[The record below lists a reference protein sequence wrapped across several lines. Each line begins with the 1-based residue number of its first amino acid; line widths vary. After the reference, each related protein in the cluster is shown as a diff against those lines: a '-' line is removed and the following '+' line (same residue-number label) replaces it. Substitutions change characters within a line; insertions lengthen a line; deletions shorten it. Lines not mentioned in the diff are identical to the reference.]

1 MPEKQLIR
9 KVVAALLARTCS
21 YLAEEFGV
29 EVSEVSRD
37 RGDIELLAIY
47 DLTAIV
53 GVGGPV
59 NLLVAFSFERKL
71 ADVLYERMTEGIE
84 VESGEEDLYRGS
96 VVAEIVNTVIGNC
109 TADFQQAGQSI
120 SLTPPVVLDQAKRIQ
135 RMKNATFI
143 SRTVHT
149 DFGCLDINLV
159 GPTELFDDKLDYV
172 D

>member
-9 KVVAALLARTCS
+9 DVVTATLARTRS
-21 YLAEEFGV
+21 YLAEEFGIDV
-29 EVSEVSRD
+29 RRISRD
-37 RGDIELLAIY
+37 SGNIELLAIH

-59 NLLVAFSFERKL
+59 NLLVAFSFEREL
-71 ADVLYERMTEGIE
+71 ANVLYQRMTEGMD
-84 VESGEEDLYRGS
+84 VAPGEEDLYRGS

-109 TADFQQAGQSI
+109 TADFQQADQRI